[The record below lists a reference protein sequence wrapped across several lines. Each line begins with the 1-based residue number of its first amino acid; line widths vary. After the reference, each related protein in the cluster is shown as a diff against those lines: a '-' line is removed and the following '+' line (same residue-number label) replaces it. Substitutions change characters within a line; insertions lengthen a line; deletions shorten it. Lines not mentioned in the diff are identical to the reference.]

1 MLLPAQMNAP
11 QLVSV
16 LPPSASEK
24 LWAYAES
31 EEQARALSSGSLQ
44 KPCQYVS
51 SQPASQDMRD
61 APIMLWKIAVKKKA
75 KAKEQKFTTCEKEER
90 GEGEEGE
97 EEGKENKKVRVDSG
111 RWWEKRRDGREKEE
125 KKKKEKNN
133 RGKTERR
140 EREII
145 LGNSD
150 TQRPERM
157 NRSREEL
164 KQRRKGGETDQVW
177 GKNGT
182 ETG

>member
-31 EEQARALSSGSLQ
+31 EEQAKALSSGSLQ

-61 APIMLWKIAVKKKA
+61 APIMLWNTAVNKKA

-97 EEGKENKKVRVDSG
+97 EEEKENKKVRVDSG

-125 KKKKEKNN
+125 KKKKREKQQGKN
-133 RGKTERR
+133 R
-140 EREII
+140 
-145 LGNSD
+145 
-150 TQRPERM
+150 TQRKR
-157 NRSREEL
+157 NWKL
-164 KQRRKGGETDQVW
+164 
-177 GKNGT
+177 
-182 ETG
+182 